1 MGVMIQRKTHLLRQR
16 QPAVSFSSFNMQPPN
31 FLIFAELVDFRF
43 PSPAH
48 SPLSLT
54 KPTTTTA
61 LPPICLTTGSFHF
74 PSHSQPNRPA
84 PLHSRLQ
91 QQLLAGD
98 RPTVK
103 VDLHRWRRFEGKRRP
118 NFTAARS
125 HFLRSGGGHRRR
137 RSKEGTV
144 RLRSSG
150 LRSDEGEDQRRRR
163 RNRV

>member
-1 MGVMIQRKTHLLRQR
+1 MHRILSLLG
-16 QPAVSFSSFNMQPPN
+16 SYHEGSPPN
-31 FLIFAELVDFRF
+31 FLIFAQLVDFRF
-43 PSPAH
+43 PLPAH

-98 RPTVK
+98 RPTRTLLRCPSFGEH
-103 VDLHRWRRFEGKRRP
+103 DL
-118 NFTAARS
+118 
-125 HFLRSGGGHRRR
+125 
-137 RSKEGTV
+137 
-144 RLRSSG
+144 RLSRIAKG
-150 LRSDEGEDQRRRR
+150 FF
-163 RNRV
+163 

>member
-1 MGVMIQRKTHLLRQR
+1 IHRILSLLGSYHE
-16 QPAVSFSSFNMQPPN
+16 ASPPK
-31 FLIFAELVDFRF
+31 FLIFAQLVDFRF

-74 PSHSQPNRPA
+74 PSHSQPNRSA

-98 RPTVK
+98 RPTVSFN
-103 VDLHRWRRFEGKRRP
+103 RSRP
-118 NFTAARS
+118 FFIS
-125 HFLRSGGGHRRR
+125 
-137 RSKEGTV
+137 
-144 RLRSSG
+144 
-150 LRSDEGEDQRRRR
+150 QRRHL
-163 RNRV
+163 